1 MEQPV
6 ELVTEEHDIDD
17 NNAPLI
23 ASEHQKTRKSA
34 IINYLL
40 SHDKRFYDPLFAV
53 VEQIQFLGLIWLFD
67 FEQPYLYYQVTRFSL
82 YFNLD
87 FITGKLYIPNAAGI
101 MSYPYPYYSVPWLF
115 VIPVL
120 LVFWRLSANRGE
132 YLFSRGWLIT
142 ERILH
147 GVIRILLMPYFIY
160 MALYGMCHHSGYGSS
175 FCKNFTPAVS
185 LLFLVVLVVTV
196 VVLGFFYG
204 KDVYRA
210 GRRYSSGFL
219 VTGKDEKW
227 LQEISSLE
235 LEQALGLSSRYS
247 LRRVHL
253 VSSYKTPTMA
263 LYHLL
268 YKSLLFRL
276 LVIVL
281 LVSIPSTYV
290 AVQSGLLFFLTLVS
304 CVGEL
309 TWNGFGWRATHS
321 GIIYHVLQVATTVEL
336 FLIWIRC
343 TGVRSPFLI
352 DTTLGPLLITIC
364 CVSWFLCLL
373 ALPAM
378 IIVFIKSSWHR
389 WPVNSIEVQKVQLA
403 CSETIRDLMQSQTL
417 ISRISTSP
425 SSWIWSKST
434 TDAMTYIRDHNLL
447 PQYRLALQENGNHP
461 LELMLENTIS
471 NLSQCLYKIEPFVMK
486 NVVPQDVVDC
496 LKANMDRR
504 QRDFSLMSKRWS
516 SAMIKVL
523 AYNAFKDIL
532 DECKIRSPLFPQIG
546 VDPPS
551 PTIDVENKSPFYNV
565 PTDVLRQQRRELKDW
580 LKEFETR
587 YENEYKKQASK
598 AQIQAHMPKIYA
610 IYIQYKDIEQ
620 ELINRKAVL
629 TPANFSVEREKEEW

>member
-1 MEQPV
+1 
-6 ELVTEEHDIDD
+6 
-17 NNAPLI
+17 
-23 ASEHQKTRKSA
+23 
-34 IINYLL
+34 
-40 SHDKRFYDPLFAV
+40 
-53 VEQIQFLGLIWLFD
+53 
-67 FEQPYLYYQVTRFSL
+67 
-82 YFNLD
+82 
-87 FITGKLYIPNAAGI
+87 
-101 MSYPYPYYSVPWLF
+101 
-115 VIPVL
+115 
-120 LVFWRLSANRGE
+120 
-132 YLFSRGWLIT
+132 
-142 ERILH
+142 
-147 GVIRILLMPYFIY
+147 
-160 MALYGMCHHSGYGSS
+160 
-175 FCKNFTPAVS
+175 
-185 LLFLVVLVVTV
+185 
-196 VVLGFFYG
+196 
-204 KDVYRA
+204 
-210 GRRYSSGFL
+210 
-219 VTGKDEKW
+219 
-227 LQEISSLE
+227 
-235 LEQALGLSSRYS
+235 
-247 LRRVHL
+247 
-253 VSSYKTPTMA
+253 
-263 LYHLL
+263 
-268 YKSLLFRL
+268 
-276 LVIVL
+276 
-281 LVSIPSTYV
+281 
-290 AVQSGLLFFLTLVS
+290 
-304 CVGEL
+304 
-309 TWNGFGWRATHS
+309 
-321 GIIYHVLQVATTVEL
+321 
-336 FLIWIRC
+336 
-343 TGVRSPFLI
+343 
-352 DTTLGPLLITIC
+352 
-364 CVSWFLCLL
+364 
-373 ALPAM
+373 
-378 IIVFIKSSWHR
+378 
-389 WPVNSIEVQKVQLA
+389 VNSIEVQKVQLA